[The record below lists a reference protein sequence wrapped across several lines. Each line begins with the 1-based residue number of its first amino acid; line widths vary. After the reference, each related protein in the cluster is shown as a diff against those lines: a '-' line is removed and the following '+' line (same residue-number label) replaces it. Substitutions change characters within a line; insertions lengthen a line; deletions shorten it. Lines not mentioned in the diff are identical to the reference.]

1 MRVQPFLSSGQ
12 TIALFGG
19 SFDPPHAGHRLVAE
33 AALSTLALDYIWW
46 MVSPQNPLK
55 NNAAS
60 ELEPRLAATR
70 ALAEHPQ
77 FHVDA
82 VEAELGTQYAIDT
95 VRALKT
101 QYPDVRFIWLLGA
114 DNLRQLHQ
122 WKDWQSLMAEIPV
135 AVYPRGT
142 DLQAALEA
150 PAALAFLDAQ
160 LPSAE
165 ASQLKDKPA
174 PAWVLLQGELSPLS
188 STELRRQQTNP

>member
-114 DNLRQLHQ
+114 DNLVDMHQ
-122 WKDWQSLMAEIPV
+122 WKDWQALMNEIPV

-142 DLQAALEA
+142 DWQAALEA
-150 PAALAFLDAQ
+150 PAALAFSDAR
-160 LPSAE
+160 LANE
-165 ASQLKDKPA
+165 ASPQLKDTPA
-174 PAWVLLQGELSPLS
+174 PAWVLLEGARSPLS
-188 STELRRQQTNP
+188 STALRNQQDDA

>member
-1 MRVQPFLSSGQ
+1 MPPFLSSGQ

-33 AALSTLALDYIWW
+33 GALSSLGVDYIWW

-55 NNAAS
+55 PNTAS
-60 ELEPRLAATR
+60 ELETRLTATR
-70 ALAEHPQ
+70 ALAEHGQ

-101 QYPDVRFIWLLGA
+101 RYPDVRFIWLLGA
-114 DNLRQLHQ
+114 DNLSQMHQ
-122 WKDWQSLMAEIPV
+122 WKDWQDLMREIPV

-142 DLQAALEA
+142 DLPAALEA
-150 PAALAFLDAQ
+150 PATLAFLDAQ
-160 LPSAE
+160 VPSAQ
-165 ASQLKDKPA
+165 ASQLKDTPA
-174 PAWVLLQGELSPLS
+174 PAWVLLQGALSPLS
-188 STELRRQQTNP
+188 STALRRQPTPKDN